1 MPASMV
7 GNINKGRQ
15 SVFKE
20 VGLDDDLSDD
30 GSQAGPTSP
39 RADRKASLVS
49 EREFGA
55 ITSLPTKRQR
65 DDDVHDAGRQSDRD
79 TGGQSHD
86 ENEDGRDEDNETKHE
101 DQQSSRPE
109 RRRSWYTKLAAGY
122 KRPRI
127 KAVATAP
134 PSSVSSLQRF
144 TVIAL
149 LIAVVFPAFNYRSGS
164 KKIEVGVEAGV
175 IQTRQTSPTDV
186 CTRWAHQAAQINGTL
201 YIYGGQAKTRGDQ
214 EFNTWNKNFLTL
226 DLQNSWGIDEPKLTG
241 LEIPDG
247 PPAVSLGYL
256 WQDYDNLYLYGGQFA
271 DNVDDGSGE
280 PQYATPDPMALW
292 RYDIKN
298 KEWSSFDDPRTSA
311 GNYSTQSDIP
321 VQRAAEGAGLSVP
334 ELGLSWYF
342 GGHLDVATTRGW
354 SIQIARLFLSSLL
367 EWTHPGFANTGVD
380 TLHSSG
386 AGEGGT
392 YRNIT
397 EGGTQGGEN
406 FPERADAVL
415 IFVPGWGKRGVLIGL
430 GGGANEQLTE
440 NMEKLDVY
448 DIETSEWYKQET
460 SGDKP
465 PVRVNPCAVV
475 ASAPDAS
482 SFQIYLFG
490 GQDLATDN
498 QTQYNDM
505 YILTIP
511 AFHWIRVDNG
521 DSSSVPAPRAGHTCT
536 MRDGQMILVGGYVGE
551 DISCDSPGIYVF
563 NASSLQWADKF
574 NAGDHDAD
582 ISSDNLVLANSWGYR
597 VPEPVQKVIG
607 GNADGSATLTTPSSG
622 PATDGPFAT
631 GKPPVFTITES
642 GATATITQPAPG
654 ATGGSANTPSEG
666 DNSGD
671 DGGGNSNAGLIAAG
685 IIAGIFA
692 LLAAYLGWCAWLY
705 RRQVAAYKQHL
716 AVANRYH
723 GASNASFG
731 LGGGAFGG
739 LLGRGRSGRGHNRD
753 TSTASDESF
762 GWVGPGKEPK
772 WMPDELTPG
781 SNSGTTAGG
790 SSSAAGGFARKSE
803 DVRSGRTGDGTS
815 RGAQTDRDSISSTEA
830 LLEGQE
836 PSFFSVVMGPRR
848 ALRVVNGAEDTR

>member
-7 GNINKGRQ
+7 GNIKKGRR

-30 GSQAGPTSP
+30 GSQACPTSP
-39 RADRKASLVS
+39 RADRKASLAS
-49 EREFGA
+49 EKDFGG
-55 ITSLPTKRQR
+55 ITALPTKRER
-65 DDDVHDAGRQSDRD
+65 EDDANDAIRQGDRD
-79 TGGQSHD
+79 TGAQSHD
-86 ENEDGRDEDNETKHE
+86 ENDNDHGDNDNRNDGH
-101 DQQSSRPE
+101 QPSRPE

-127 KAVATAP
+127 KTVATAP

-149 LIAVVFPAFNYRSGS
+149 LIAVVIPAFNYHSGQ
-164 KKIEVGVEAGV
+164 KQVDVGVEAGV
-175 IQTRQTSPTDV
+175 IQMRRTSPTEV
-186 CTRWAHQAAQINGTL
+186 CTRWAHQG
-201 YIYGGQAKTRGDQ
+201 KFSRM
-214 EFNTWNKNFLTL
+214 WN
-226 DLQNSWGIDEPKLTG
+226 LTG
-241 LEIPDG
+241 LEIPNG

-292 RYDIKN
+292 RYDIQN

-311 GNYSTQSDIP
+311 GNYSTESDIP
-321 VQRAAEGAGLSVP
+321 IQRAAEGAGLSVP

-354 SIQIARLFLSSLL
+354 SIQVARLYLSSLL

-380 TLHSSG
+380 TLRNSG
-386 AGEGGT
+386 AGQGGT

-397 EGGTQGGEN
+397 EGGTQGGDN

-430 GGGANEQLTE
+430 GGGADEQLTE
-440 NMEKLDVY
+440 NMERLDVF
-448 DIETSEWYKQET
+448 DIETSEWYNQET
-460 SGDKP
+460 SGDQP

-490 GQDLATDN
+490 GQDLVTGN

-642 GATATITQPAPG
+642 GATATVTQPAPG
-654 ATGGSANTPSEG
+654 ATGGNSNTPSEG
-666 DNSGD
+666 DSSGD
-671 DGGGNSNAGLIAAG
+671 GNGNGGSDSNPGLIAAG
-685 IIAGIFA
+685 VIAGIFA

-772 WMPDELTPG
+772 WMPDEVTPG
-781 SNSGTTAGG
+781 SNSGTTATG
-790 SSSAAGGFARKSE
+790 SGSGAGGYGRKSE
-803 DVRSGRTGDGTS
+803 DVRSGRTGEGTS

-848 ALRVVNGAEDTR
+848 ALRVVNGAEETR